1 MVRRH
6 LSQHLIVVV
15 VLSLAGIGWLA
26 QERVGPSWVDA
37 SPVVA
42 ALPLDAL
49 FPGALLI
56 VLAALFDGYRSRQ
69 KTLLASERARSEQA
83 MALRAAREVD
93 VPLTLIITN
102 LEMTVSRMHPGSD
115 GFAVL
120 DPARHAAWHVLDRL
134 RRLTELT
141 DLPREAITLP
151 SLLQAVEGRSI
162 PSADEPPPPRS
173 LAAAIGSR
181 PRSAW

>member
-1 MVRRH
+1 
-6 LSQHLIVVV
+6 
-15 VLSLAGIGWLA
+15 
-26 QERVGPSWVDA
+26 
-37 SPVVA
+37 
-42 ALPLDAL
+42 
-49 FPGALLI
+49 
-56 VLAALFDGYRSRQ
+56 
-69 KTLLASERARSEQA
+69 
-83 MALRAAREVD
+83 
-93 VPLTLIITN
+93 
-102 LEMTVSRMHPGSD
+102 MHPGSD